1 MSSEI
6 LCLQEW
12 EPIVSV
18 KSFHD
23 VTWGEC
29 RASLMEQCSEQAT
42 VSVKSFHFMMLLLT
56 KGTCRIREQCVPGSH
71 SSSPTQGT
79 KLWGFVF
86 TNTAFYILILFQE
99 RQPHCISKVI
109 QNQIKIFHVVMSL
122 PATHCTSRVIQNQI
136 KIFHVVM
143 SLPATKVT

>member
-42 VSVKSFHFMMLLLT
+42 VSVKSFHFMMLLPT
-56 KGTCRIREQCVPGSH
+56 KGTCHIRRTVCARISFLLPHTRNKTRRLCVYKH
-71 SSSPTQGT
+71 S
-79 KLWGFVF
+79 
-86 TNTAFYILILFQE
+86 ILYPDSVP
-99 RQPHCISKVI
+99 RAATHCIIKVI